1 MSTHLRASLN
11 RDSVIRMNRT
21 EHREA
26 IAAEVRAV
34 AARKGLRQGDLADAI
49 GVSRQAVSRKLAG
62 AAPITVEEL
71 LRIAAVLEV
80 SPGDLLPRPIPAA
93 HAA

>member
-1 MSTHLRASLN
+1 MDR
-11 RDSVIRMNRT
+11 VIRMNRT

-34 AARKGLRQGDLADAI
+34 AARKGLRQGELADAI

-62 AAPITVEEL
+62 ATPITVEEL
-71 LRIAAVLEV
+71 LRIAAALEV

-93 HAA
+93 SAA